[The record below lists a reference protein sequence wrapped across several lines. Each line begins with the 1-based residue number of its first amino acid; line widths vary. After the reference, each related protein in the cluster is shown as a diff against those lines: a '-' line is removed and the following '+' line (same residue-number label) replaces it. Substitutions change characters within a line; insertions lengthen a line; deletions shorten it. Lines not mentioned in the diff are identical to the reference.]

1 MPEDPVAVKTIVTTP
16 MAVKVAERCGV
27 ELRDVLTG
35 FKFIGEQIG
44 LLEQAGEAERYIF
57 GFEES
62 YGYLSGSFVRDKDA
76 VNASLLICEMFV
88 WYKAQGKT
96 LLEVLEELYRA
107 CGFYE
112 SRLLPFSFE
121 GAEGL
126 SQMAGA
132 DPEATGTAAQGGGRI
147 RRGKNRG
154 LPERSYRAAAFQCAP
169 LFPDRG
175 AGGGGPA
182 LRHRAQAEG
191 LPDGVG
197 SGQKRE
203 PDLPLWRIP
212 AYLGLGSNFIPEP
225 FSG

>member
-88 WYKAQGKT
+88 VQ
-96 LLEVLEELYRA
+96 
-107 CGFYE
+107 
-112 SRLLPFSFE
+112 
-121 GAEGL
+121 
-126 SQMAGA
+126 
-132 DPEATGTAAQGGGRI
+132 
-147 RRGKNRG
+147 
-154 LPERSYRAAAFQCAP
+154 
-169 LFPDRG
+169 G
-175 AGGGGPA
+175 AGKDFAGSVGGVVPR
-182 LRHRAQAEG
+182 LRI
-191 LPDGVG
+191 L
-197 SGQKRE
+197 
-203 PDLPLWRIP
+203 
-212 AYLGLGSNFIPEP
+212 
-225 FSG
+225 